1 MRIAFFIVCLAG
13 IGVTL
18 VQFRAEEA
26 RVRNETLSLRNYCDI
41 EVPRQVWTQEVEISR
56 LASFRQVGERGEA
69 VAAKL
74 IDRTQRDALA
84 KGLKAPEPTR
94 RVTPPPQRATQPPPR
109 ETPPPRNDRPTFRG
123 RN

>member
-1 MRIAFFIVCLAG
+1 MRIAFFIACLAG

-26 RVRNETLSLRNYCDI
+26 RVRNETLTMRNVVDI
-41 EVPRQVWTQEVEISR
+41 EIPRRVWTQEVAIAR

-69 VAAKL
+69 IAKKL

-84 KGLKAPEPTR
+84 KGLTAPEPTR
-94 RVTPPPQRATQPPPR
+94 RVQPAPPTPRRETPVPPQRNNNRPVMR
-109 ETPPPRNDRPTFRG
+109 RN
-123 RN
+123 

>member
-1 MRIAFFIVCLAG
+1 MRIAFIIVCLAG

-41 EVPRQVWTQEVEISR
+41 EIPRQVWTQEVEIAR
-56 LASFRQVGERGEA
+56 LASYRQVGERGEA
-69 VAAKL
+69 VASQL

-94 RVTPPPQRATQPPPR
+94 RRNETPPPPPQRNG
-109 ETPPPRNDRPTFRG
+109 NDRPTFRG